1 MNEGVKSSAGTP
13 ERYDTAKA
21 ERIETAVPVRNGTA
35 KAERIETVREIGRG
49 GSSVVYLVKDTQD
62 GRLYA
67 MKLVNEKMMSSEA
80 VMLSEAEI
88 LQKLG
93 TEGSGIPAF
102 YGALPGDGPGSS
114 ASSGDGL
121 DDPDSL
127 DGSDSP
133 ATGFLMEYIEGDSL
147 QKLLDGGRTFT
158 VRETAEAG
166 LSFCAILGKL
176 HGSDP
181 PLIYRDFK
189 PANIL
194 IRRDGSYVLIDYGA
208 CRIFKT
214 EASRDTK
221 MLGTEGYAA
230 PEQYGG
236 WEQSDVR
243 TDIYGI
249 GAVLHHMLT
258 GRHPLETGLGSVAE
272 LMQSPY
278 KPQECGANWMKDNP
292 QEHGLY
298 RQMNNPQEHG
308 LYRQMNDPQAYGLYR
323 EMDKVLRRCCSVSPD
338 MRFSSCSGLEKALRR
353 VLEACKKAEK
363 AAERT
368 REKPDVLREQMW
380 KRFLVLAACAVTFLF
395 GSGMFSVSAAGAGM
409 ARYHMFIREG
419 EAVQETDAKKERYL
433 QAIRLRPS
441 DAEAYIAFLADL
453 ASDGVISQGEREAFE
468 DLLYTDDYLEDMRA
482 SAPGQ
487 YASLE
492 LEIGKL
498 YWGFY
503 DGGTEPAGQAIEN
516 AMSTGVP
523 LGKRKMA
530 QAMHEILAVTPSDY
544 AETSAEKRYSAWHS
558 LQILVREEA
567 EKTGEWNF
575 ALAVSRMALGEIALR
590 ADSYTEDY
598 TEDMGEPEMQ
608 TVGAGGKE
616 MYKANGEENEMAAK
630 VFEEADKLYE
640 PFRDGRLEAPDG
652 LTEAL
657 REAVQTAKQDQ
668 WDRTEY
674 E

>member
-249 GAVLHHMLT
+249 GAVLHHMLS

-419 EAVQETDAKKERYL
+419 EAMQETDAKKERYL

-590 ADSYTEDY
+590 ADSYTED
-598 TEDMGEPEMQ
+598 MGKPEMQ

-616 MYKANGEENEMAAK
+616 MYNANGENEMAAK
-630 VFEEADKLYE
+630 VFEEAEKLYVS
-640 PFRDGRLEAPDG
+640 FRDGRLEAPDG
-652 LTEAL
+652 LAEAL
-657 REAVQTAKQDQ
+657 REAVQTARQDQ
-668 WDRTEY
+668 WNRIGNE
-674 E
+674 

>member
-1 MNEGVKSSAGTP
+1 MNEGVKSSAAVP

-21 ERIETAVPVRNGTA
+21 ERIETAVPARNGTF
-35 KAERIETVREIGRG
+35 KAERFETVREIGRG

-80 VMLSEAEI
+80 DI

-93 TEGSGIPAF
+93 KEGGGIPAY
-102 YGALPGDGPGSS
+102 YGAL
-114 ASSGDGL
+114 SGN
-121 DDPDSL
+121 SL
-127 DGSDSP
+127 DGSASSDGAVGP
-133 ATGFLMEYIEGDSL
+133 ATGFFMEYIEGDSL
-147 QKLLDGGRTFT
+147 QIILDGGRRFS

-194 IRRDGSYVLIDYGA
+194 IRKDGSYVLIDYGA

-272 LMQSPY
+272 MMQSPD
-278 KPQECGANWMKDNP
+278 KPKERGANWMKDNP
-292 QEHGLY
+292 QEYGLC
-298 RQMNNPQEHG
+298 RQMDNPQEH
-308 LYRQMNDPQAYGLYR
+308 GLYR

-338 MRFSSCSGLEKALRR
+338 MRFSSCAGLEKALRR

-363 AAERT
+363 AAERG
-368 REKPDVLREQMW
+368 REKPEAVREKMW
-380 KRFLVLAACAVTFLF
+380 RKFLFLAACAVTFLF

-409 ARYHMFIREG
+409 ARYRMLMREG
-419 EAVQETDAKKERYL
+419 EAAQGMDAQRECYL
-433 QAIRLRPS
+433 QAVRLRPS
-441 DAEAYIAFLADL
+441 DAEAYIAFLKEL
-453 ASDGVISQGEREAFE
+453 ASDGTITQEERDAFE
-468 DLLYTDDYLEDMRA
+468 DLLYTDGYLAEMRE
-482 SAPGQ
+482 SAPAQ

-492 LEIGKL
+492 FEIGKQ

-516 AMSTGVP
+516 AISAGVP
-523 LGKRKMA
+523 PGKRKMA
-530 QAMHEILAVTPSDY
+530 QALHEILTETPSDL
-544 AETSAEKRYSAWHS
+544 AETSTEGRASAWYG
-558 LQILVREEA
+558 LQMLAREEA
-567 EKTGEWNF
+567 ERTGEWNF
-575 ALAVSRMALGEIALR
+575 ALAVSRMALSEIALR
-590 ADSYTEDY
+590 ADLYTED
-598 TEDMGEPEMQ
+598 TVEPEMQ
-608 TVGAGGKE
+608 TVGAGGTE
-616 MYKANGEENEMAAK
+616 MYTASGEENEMEAR
-630 VFEEADKLYE
+630 VFEEAEKLYA
-640 PFRDGRLEAPDG
+640 PFRDGRLEAPEG

-657 REAVQTAKQDQ
+657 REAIRTARQDQ
-668 WDRTEY
+668 WDRTEN
-674 E
+674 ESERIVNE

>member
-1 MNEGVKSSAGTP
+1 MNEDVKSSAAAP
-13 ERYDTAKA
+13 ERRDTAKA
-21 ERIETAVPVRNGTA
+21 ESFEIAAPALQGTV
-35 KAERIETVREIGRG
+35 KAERFETLCEIGRG
-49 GSSVVYLVKDTQD
+49 GSSVVYLVKDTHD
-62 GRLYA
+62 GKLYA
-67 MKLVNEKMMSSEA
+67 MKLLHKDMTALNKDVTGAET
-80 VMLSEAEI
+80 EI
-88 LQKLG
+88 LAKLG
-93 TEGSGIPAF
+93 KEGGGIPAF
-102 YGALPGDGPGSS
+102 YGALSGDGPDGSGSS
-114 ASSGDGL
+114 C
-121 DDPDSL
+121 
-127 DGSDSP
+127 GSDSP
-133 ATGFLMEYIEGDSL
+133 TTGFLMEYIEGDSL
-147 QKLLDGGRTFT
+147 QKLLEGGRTFT

-194 IRRDGSYVLIDYGA
+194 VRKDGSYVLIDYGA
-208 CRIFKT
+208 CRTFKT
-214 EASRDTK
+214 GAVRDTQ

-249 GAVLHHMLT
+249 GVVLHHMLT
-258 GRHPLETGLGSVAE
+258 GRHPLESGLAPVAE
-272 LMQSPY
+272 LMQSPD
-278 KPQECGANWMKDNP
+278 KQQG
-292 QEHGLY
+292 
-298 RQMNNPQEHG
+298 RMNSPLE
-308 LYRQMNDPQAYGLYR
+308 RGLYR

-419 EAVQETDAKKERYL
+419 EAMQETDAKKERYL

-567 EKTGEWNF
+567 ENTGEWNF

-630 VFEEADKLYE
+630 VFEEAEKLYE

-657 REAVQTAKQDQ
+657 REAVLTARQDQ
-668 WDRTEY
+668 WDRTEK

>member
-1 MNEGVKSSAGTP
+1 MNEGVKSSAAVP

-21 ERIETAVPVRNGTA
+21 ERIETAVPARNGTF
-35 KAERIETVREIGRG
+35 KAERFETVREIGRG
-49 GSSVVYLVKDTQD
+49 GSSIVYLVKDTQD
-62 GRLYA
+62 GKLYA
-67 MKLVNEKMMSSEA
+67 MKLVNKKMMS
-80 VMLSEAEI
+80 SEAEI

-93 TEGSGIPAF
+93 KEGSGIPAF
-102 YGALPGDGPGSS
+102 YGKL
-114 ASSGDGL
+114 SGN
-121 DDPDSL
+121 SL
-127 DGSDSP
+127 DGSASSDGAVGP

-272 LMQSPY
+272 LMQSPD
-278 KPQECGANWMKDNP
+278 KPQERGANWMKDNP

-338 MRFSSCSGLEKALRR
+338 MRFSTCAGLEKALRR

-368 REKPDVLREQMW
+368 REKPD
-380 KRFLVLAACAVTFLF
+380 AC
-395 GSGMFSVSAAGAGM
+395 GN
-409 ARYHMFIREG
+409 RC
-419 EAVQETDAKKERYL
+419 
-433 QAIRLRPS
+433 
-441 DAEAYIAFLADL
+441 
-453 ASDGVISQGEREAFE
+453 
-468 DLLYTDDYLEDMRA
+468 
-482 SAPGQ
+482 
-487 YASLE
+487 
-492 LEIGKL
+492 GK
-498 YWGFY
+498 GFW
-503 DGGTEPAGQAIEN
+503 
-516 AMSTGVP
+516 SS
-523 LGKRKMA
+523 R
-530 QAMHEILAVTPSDY
+530 
-544 AETSAEKRYSAWHS
+544 R
-558 LQILVREEA
+558 VR
-567 EKTGEWNF
+567 
-575 ALAVSRMALGEIALR
+575 
-590 ADSYTEDY
+590 
-598 TEDMGEPEMQ
+598 
-608 TVGAGGKE
+608 
-616 MYKANGEENEMAAK
+616 
-630 VFEEADKLYE
+630 
-640 PFRDGRLEAPDG
+640 
-652 LTEAL
+652 
-657 REAVQTAKQDQ
+657 
-668 WDRTEY
+668 
-674 E
+674 

>member
-1 MNEGVKSSAGTP
+1 MKSSAAAP
-13 ERYDTAKA
+13 ERRDTAKA
-21 ERIETAVPVRNGTA
+21 ESFEIAAPALQGTV
-35 KAERIETVREIGRG
+35 KAERFETLCEIGRG
-49 GSSVVYLVKDTQD
+49 GSSVVYLVKDTHD
-62 GRLYA
+62 GKLYA
-67 MKLVNEKMMSSEA
+67 MKLLHKDMTALNKDVTGAET
-80 VMLSEAEI
+80 EI
-88 LQKLG
+88 LAKLG
-93 TEGSGIPAF
+93 KEGGGIPAF
-102 YGALPGDGPGSS
+102 YGALSGDGPDGSGSS
-114 ASSGDGL
+114 C
-121 DDPDSL
+121 
-127 DGSDSP
+127 GSDSP
-133 ATGFLMEYIEGDSL
+133 TTGFLMEYIEGDSL
-147 QKLLDGGRTFT
+147 QKLLEGGRTFT

-166 LSFCAILGKL
+166 LSFCTILGKL

-194 IRRDGSYVLIDYGA
+194 VRKDGSYVLIDYGA
-208 CRIFKT
+208 CRTFKT
-214 EASRDTK
+214 GAVRDTQ

-249 GAVLHHMLT
+249 GVVLHHMLT
-258 GRHPLETGLGSVAE
+258 GRHPLESGLAPVAE
-272 LMQSPY
+272 LMQSPD
-278 KPQECGANWMKDNP
+278 KQQG
-292 QEHGLY
+292 
-298 RQMNNPQEHG
+298 RMNSPLE
-308 LYRQMNDPQAYGLYR
+308 RGLYR

-441 DAEAYIAFLADL
+441 DSEAYIAVLTDL
-453 ASDGVISQGEREAFE
+453 ASDGVIAQEEREAFE
-468 DLLYTDDYLEDMRA
+468 DLLYTDDYLEEMRA
-482 SAPGQ
+482 SAPAQ

-516 AMSTGVP
+516 AISAGIP
-523 LGKRKMA
+523 PGKRKMA
-530 QAMHEILAVTPSDY
+530 QVMHEILTETPPDF
-544 AETSAEKRYSAWHS
+544 AETSAEKRDSAWHN

-567 EKTGEWNF
+567 ERTGEWNF

-590 ADSYTEDY
+590 ADSNTEEY

-616 MYKANGEENEMAAK
+616 MCKANGEENEMAAK
-630 VFEEADKLYE
+630 VFEEAEKLYE

-657 REAVQTAKQDQ
+657 REAVLTARQDQ
-668 WDRTEY
+668 WDRTEK

>member
-1 MNEGVKSSAGTP
+1 MNEGVKSSVGTP
-13 ERYDTAKA
+13 ERYAERYDTAKA
-21 ERIETAVPVRNGTA
+21 ERIETALPARNGTF
-35 KAERIETVREIGRG
+35 KAERFETVREIGRG
-49 GSSVVYLVKDTQD
+49 GSSIVYLVKDTQD

-67 MKLVNEKMMSSEA
+67 MKLVNKKMMSSEEI
-80 VMLSEAEI
+80 MSSEAEI

-102 YGALPGDGPGSS
+102 YGALSVG
-114 ASSGDGL
+114 
-121 DDPDSL
+121 
-127 DGSDSP
+127 P

-166 LSFCAILGKL
+166 LSFCTILEKL
-176 HGSDP
+176 HRLDP

-194 IRRDGSYVLIDYGA
+194 VRKNGSYVLIDYGA
-208 CRIFKT
+208 CRTFK
-214 EASRDTK
+214 AGAARDTQ

-249 GAVLHHMLT
+249 GTVLHHMLT
-258 GRHPLETGLGSVAE
+258 GRHPLETGLAPVAE
-272 LMQSPY
+272 LMQNSDKLQEQINNAQERGPY
-278 KPQECGANWMKDNP
+278 W
-292 QEHGLY
+292 
-298 RQMNNPQEHG
+298 QMNNPQE
-308 LYRQMNDPQAYGLYR
+308 RGLYR

-338 MRFSSCSGLEKALRR
+338 MRFSSCAGLEKALRR
-353 VLEACKKAEK
+353 VLEACKKVEK
-363 AAERT
+363 AAERG
-368 REKPDVLREQMW
+368 REKPEAVREKMW
-380 KRFLVLAACAVTFLF
+380 RKFLFLAACAVTFLF

-558 LQILVREEA
+558 LQILMREEA

-630 VFEEADKLYE
+630 VFEEAEKLYE

>member
-1 MNEGVKSSAGTP
+1 MNEDVKSSAAAP
-13 ERYDTAKA
+13 ERRDTAKA
-21 ERIETAVPVRNGTA
+21 ESFEIAAPALQGTV
-35 KAERIETVREIGRG
+35 KAERFETLCEIGRG
-49 GSSVVYLVKDTQD
+49 GSSVVYLVKDTHD
-62 GRLYA
+62 GKLYA
-67 MKLVNEKMMSSEA
+67 MKLLHKDMTALNKDVTGAET
-80 VMLSEAEI
+80 EI
-88 LQKLG
+88 LAKLG
-93 TEGSGIPAF
+93 KEGGGIPAF
-102 YGALPGDGPGSS
+102 YGALSGDGPDGSGSS
-114 ASSGDGL
+114 C
-121 DDPDSL
+121 
-127 DGSDSP
+127 GSDSP
-133 ATGFLMEYIEGDSL
+133 TTGFLMEYIEGDSL
-147 QKLLDGGRTFT
+147 QKLLEGGRTFT

-194 IRRDGSYVLIDYGA
+194 VRKDGSYVLIDYGA
-208 CRIFKT
+208 CRTFKT
-214 EASRDTK
+214 GAVRDTQ

-249 GAVLHHMLT
+249 GVVLHHMLT
-258 GRHPLETGLGSVAE
+258 GRHPLESGLAPVAE
-272 LMQSPY
+272 LMQSPD
-278 KPQECGANWMKDNP
+278 KQQG
-292 QEHGLY
+292 
-298 RQMNNPQEHG
+298 RMNSPLE
-308 LYRQMNDPQAYGLYR
+308 RGLYR

-338 MRFSSCSGLEKALRR
+338 MRFSTCAGLEKALRR

-368 REKPDVLREQMW
+368 REKPDALREQMW
-380 KRFLVLAACAVTFLF
+380 KRFLALAACAVTFLF

-441 DAEAYIAFLADL
+441 DSEAYIAVLTDL
-453 ASDGVISQGEREAFE
+453 ASDGVIAQEEREAFE
-468 DLLYTDDYLEDMRA
+468 DLLYTDDYLEEMRA
-482 SAPGQ
+482 SAPDQ

-516 AMSTGVP
+516 AISAGIP
-523 LGKRKMA
+523 PGKRRMA
-530 QAMHEILAVTPSDY
+530 QVMHEILTETPPDFS
-544 AETSAEKRYSAWHS
+544 ETSAEKRDSAWHN

-567 EKTGEWNF
+567 ERTGEWNF

-590 ADSYTEDY
+590 ADSNTEEY

-616 MYKANGEENEMAAK
+616 MCKANGEENEMAAK
-630 VFEEADKLYE
+630 VFEEAEKLYE

-657 REAVQTAKQDQ
+657 REAVLTARQDQ
-668 WDRTEY
+668 WDRTEK

>member
-1 MNEGVKSSAGTP
+1 MKSSAGTP

-323 EMDKVLRRCCSVSPD
+323 EMDKVLRRAGC
-338 MRFSSCSGLEKALRR
+338 
-353 VLEACKKAEK
+353 
-363 AAERT
+363 
-368 REKPDVLREQMW
+368 
-380 KRFLVLAACAVTFLF
+380 LA
-395 GSGMFSVSAAGAGM
+395 
-409 ARYHMFIREG
+409 
-419 EAVQETDAKKERYL
+419 
-433 QAIRLRPS
+433 
-441 DAEAYIAFLADL
+441 
-453 ASDGVISQGEREAFE
+453 
-468 DLLYTDDYLEDMRA
+468 
-482 SAPGQ
+482 
-487 YASLE
+487 
-492 LEIGKL
+492 
-498 YWGFY
+498 
-503 DGGTEPAGQAIEN
+503 
-516 AMSTGVP
+516 
-523 LGKRKMA
+523 
-530 QAMHEILAVTPSDY
+530 
-544 AETSAEKRYSAWHS
+544 
-558 LQILVREEA
+558 
-567 EKTGEWNF
+567 
-575 ALAVSRMALGEIALR
+575 
-590 ADSYTEDY
+590 
-598 TEDMGEPEMQ
+598 
-608 TVGAGGKE
+608 
-616 MYKANGEENEMAAK
+616 
-630 VFEEADKLYE
+630 
-640 PFRDGRLEAPDG
+640 
-652 LTEAL
+652 
-657 REAVQTAKQDQ
+657 
-668 WDRTEY
+668 
-674 E
+674 

>member
-1 MNEGVKSSAGTP
+1 MNEGVKSSVGTP

-21 ERIETAVPVRNGTA
+21 ERIETAVPARNGTF
-35 KAERIETVREIGRG
+35 KAEQFETVREIGRG
-49 GSSVVYLVKDTQD
+49 GSSIVYLVKDTQD
-62 GRLYA
+62 GKLYA
-67 MKLVNEKMMSSEA
+67 LKLVNKKMMS
-80 VMLSEAEI
+80 SEAEI
-88 LQKLG
+88 LQKMG
-93 TEGSGIPAF
+93 KEGSGIPAF
-102 YGALPGDGPGSS
+102 YGELSGDGLGNPVSLASSVSS
-114 ASSGDGL
+114 ASS
-121 DDPDSL
+121 
-127 DGSDSP
+127 DGSDDSASSDGSVGP

-194 IRRDGSYVLIDYGA
+194 IRKDGSYVLIDYGA

-272 LMQSPY
+272 MMQSPD
-278 KPQECGANWMKDNP
+278 KPKERGANWMKDNP
-292 QEHGLY
+292 QEH
-298 RQMNNPQEHG
+298 
-308 LYRQMNDPQAYGLYR
+308 GLYR

-338 MRFSSCSGLEKALRR
+338 MRFSSCAGLEKALRR

-363 AAERT
+363 AAERG
-368 REKPDVLREQMW
+368 REKPEAVREKMW
-380 KRFLVLAACAVTFLF
+380 RKFLFLAACAVTFLF

-409 ARYHMFIREG
+409 ARYRMFMREG
-419 EAVQETDAKKERYL
+419 ETAQGMDAQKECYL
-433 QAIRLRPS
+433 QAVRLRPT
-441 DAEAYIAFLADL
+441 DAEAYIAFLTEL
-453 ASDGVISQGEREAFE
+453 ASDGTIAQEERDAFE
-468 DLLYTDDYLEDMRA
+468 DLLYTDGYLAEMRL
-482 SAPGQ
+482 SAPAQ

-492 LEIGKL
+492 LEIGKQ

-516 AMSTGVP
+516 AISAGVP
-523 LGKRKMA
+523 PGKRKMA
-530 QAMHEILAVTPSDY
+530 QALHEILTETPSDL
-544 AETSAEKRYSAWHS
+544 AETSTEGRASAWYG
-558 LQILVREEA
+558 LQMLAREEA
-567 EKTGEWNF
+567 ERTGEWNF
-575 ALAVSRMALGEIALR
+575 ALAVSRMALSEIALR
-590 ADSYTEDY
+590 ADLYTED
-598 TEDMGEPEMQ
+598 TVEPEMQ
-608 TVGAGGKE
+608 TVGAGGTE
-616 MYKANGEENEMAAK
+616 MYTVSGEENEMEAR
-630 VFEEADKLYE
+630 VFEEAEKLYA
-640 PFRDGRLEAPDG
+640 PFRDGRLEAPEG

-657 REAVQTAKQDQ
+657 REAIRTARQDQ
-668 WDRTEY
+668 WDRTEN
-674 E
+674 ESERIVNE

>member
-1 MNEGVKSSAGTP
+1 MNECVKSSAGTS

-80 VMLSEAEI
+80 VMSSEAEI

-93 TEGSGIPAF
+93 MEGSGIPAF
-102 YGALPGDGPGSS
+102 YGTLPGDGPDSS
-114 ASSGDGL
+114 E
-121 DDPDSL
+121 
-127 DGSDSP
+127 SP

-147 QKLLDGGRTFT
+147 QKILDGGRTFT

-166 LSFCAILGKL
+166 LSFCAILQKL
-176 HGSDP
+176 HELDP

-194 IRRDGSYVLIDYGA
+194 VRKNGSYVLIDYGA
-208 CRIFKT
+208 CRTFK
-214 EASRDTK
+214 ADAVRDTK

-258 GRHPLETGLGSVAE
+258 GRHPLETGLGPVAE
-272 LMQSPY
+272 LMQRPDVQ
-278 KPQECGANWMKDNP
+278 KGREADWMKEDPQEN
-292 QEHGLY
+292 GLC
-298 RQMNNPQEHG
+298 RQMNSPLE
-308 LYRQMNDPQAYGLYR
+308 RGLYR
-323 EMDKVLRRCCSVSPD
+323 EMDKVLHRCCSVSPD
-338 MRFSSCSGLEKALRR
+338 MRFSTCAGLEKALRR
-353 VLEACKKAEK
+353 VLAACKKAEK
-363 AAERT
+363 AAERI
-368 REKPDVLREQMW
+368 REKPDALREQMW
-380 KRFLVLAACAVTFLF
+380 KRFLVFAACAVTFLF
-395 GSGMFSVSAAGAGM
+395 GSGMFSVSAAGAVM

-419 EAVQETDAKKERYL
+419 EAMQGEYAKRESYL
-433 QAIRLRPS
+433 QAVRLRPT
-441 DAEAYIAFLADL
+441 DAEAYIAFLRDL
-453 ASDGVISQGEREAFE
+453 ASDGVITQKERDAFE
-468 DLLYTDDYLEDMRA
+468 DLLYTDDYLEEMRA
-482 SAPGQ
+482 GAPSQ
-487 YASLE
+487 YAALE
-492 LEIGKL
+492 LEIGKQ

-516 AMSTGVP
+516 AMATGVP

-530 QAMHEILAVTPSDY
+530 QAMHEILTETPSDY
-544 AETSAEKRYSAWHS
+544 AETSAEKRDSAWHS

-567 EKTGEWNF
+567 ERTGDWNF

-590 ADSYTEDY
+590 ADSYTEEY
-598 TEDMGEPEMQ
+598 TEDMGEPGMQ
-608 TVGAGGKE
+608 TVGAGGTE
-616 MYKANGEENEMAAK
+616 MYTANEEENEMAAE
-630 VFEEADKLYE
+630 VIEEAEKLYE

-657 REAVQTAKQDQ
+657 RKAVQTARQDQ
-668 WDRTEY
+668 WDRTEK

>member
-1 MNEGVKSSAGTP
+1 MKSSAAVP

-21 ERIETAVPVRNGTA
+21 ERIETAVPARNGTF
-35 KAERIETVREIGRG
+35 KAERFETVREIGRG

-80 VMLSEAEI
+80 DI

-93 TEGSGIPAF
+93 KEGGGIPAY
-102 YGALPGDGPGSS
+102 YGAL
-114 ASSGDGL
+114 SGN
-121 DDPDSL
+121 SL
-127 DGSDSP
+127 DGSASSDGAVGP
-133 ATGFLMEYIEGDSL
+133 ATGFFMEYIEGDSL
-147 QKLLDGGRTFT
+147 QKILDGGRRFS

-194 IRRDGSYVLIDYGA
+194 IRKDGSYVLIDYGA

-272 LMQSPY
+272 MMQSPD
-278 KPQECGANWMKDNP
+278 KPKERGANWMKDNP
-292 QEHGLY
+292 QEYGLC
-298 RQMNNPQEHG
+298 RQMDNPQEHG
-308 LYRQMNDPQAYGLYR
+308 LCRQMDNPQEHGLYR

-338 MRFSSCSGLEKALRR
+338 MRFSSCAGLEKALRR

-363 AAERT
+363 AAERG
-368 REKPDVLREQMW
+368 REKPEAVREKMW
-380 KRFLVLAACAVTFLF
+380 RKFLFLAACAVTFLF

-409 ARYHMFIREG
+409 ARYRMFIREG
-419 EAVQETDAKKERYL
+419 ETAQRMDAQRECYL
-433 QAIRLRPS
+433 QAVRLRPT
-441 DAEAYIAFLADL
+441 DAEAYIAFLTEL
-453 ASDGVISQGEREAFE
+453 ASDGVIAQEEREAFE

-523 LGKRKMA
+523 PGKRKMA

-608 TVGAGGKE
+608 TVGASGKE

-630 VFEEADKLYE
+630 VFEEAEKLYE

>member
-1 MNEGVKSSAGTP
+1 MNEGVKSSAAVP

-21 ERIETAVPVRNGTA
+21 ERIETAVPARNGTF
-35 KAERIETVREIGRG
+35 KAERFETVREIGRG

-62 GRLYA
+62 GKLYA
-67 MKLVNEKMMSSEA
+67 MKLVNKKMMS
-80 VMLSEAEI
+80 SEAEI

-93 TEGSGIPAF
+93 KEGSGIPAF
-102 YGALPGDGPGSS
+102 YGEL
-114 ASSGDGL
+114 SGN
-121 DDPDSL
+121 SL
-127 DGSDSP
+127 DGSASSDGAVGP
-133 ATGFLMEYIEGDSL
+133 ATGFFMEYIEGDSL
-147 QKLLDGGRTFT
+147 QKILDGGRRFS

-194 IRRDGSYVLIDYGA
+194 IRKDGSYVLIDYGA

-272 LMQSPY
+272 MMQSPD
-278 KPQECGANWMKDNP
+278 KPKERWANWKKDNP
-292 QEHGLY
+292 QEH
-298 RQMNNPQEHG
+298 
-308 LYRQMNDPQAYGLYR
+308 GLYR

-338 MRFSSCSGLEKALRR
+338 MRFSSCAGLEKALRR
-353 VLEACKKAEK
+353 VLEACKRAEK
-363 AAERT
+363 AAERG
-368 REKPDVLREQMW
+368 REKPEAVREKMW
-380 KRFLVLAACAVTFLF
+380 RKFLFLAACAVTFLF

-409 ARYHMFIREG
+409 ARYRMFIREG
-419 EAVQETDAKKERYL
+419 ETAQGMDTQKECYL
-433 QAIRLRPS
+433 QAVRLRPS
-441 DAEAYIAFLADL
+441 DAEAYIAFLMEL
-453 ASDGVISQGEREAFE
+453 ASDGTITQEERDAFE
-468 DLLYTDDYLEDMRA
+468 DLLYTDGYLAEMRL
-482 SAPGQ
+482 SAPAQ

-492 LEIGKL
+492 LEIGKQ

-516 AMSTGVP
+516 AISAGVP
-523 LGKRKMA
+523 PGKRKMV
-530 QAMHEILAVTPSDY
+530 QAMHEILTETPSDL
-544 AETSAEKRYSAWHS
+544 AETSTEGRASAWYS
-558 LQILVREEA
+558 LQILAREEA
-567 EKTGEWNF
+567 ERTGEWNF
-575 ALAVSRMALGEIALR
+575 ALAVSRMALSEIALR
-590 ADSYTEDY
+590 ADLYTED
-598 TEDMGEPEMQ
+598 TLEPEMQ
-608 TVGAGGKE
+608 TVGAGGTE
-616 MYKANGEENEMAAK
+616 MYTASGEENEMEAR
-630 VFEEADKLYE
+630 VFEEAEKLYA
-640 PFRDGRLEAPDG
+640 PFRDGRLEAPEG

-657 REAVQTAKQDQ
+657 REAIRTARQDQ
-668 WDRTEY
+668 WDRTEN
-674 E
+674 ESERIVIE

>member
-1 MNEGVKSSAGTP
+1 MNEGVKSSVGTP
-13 ERYDTAKA
+13 ERYAERYDTAKA
-21 ERIETAVPVRNGTA
+21 ERIETALPARNGTF
-35 KAERIETVREIGRG
+35 KAERFETVREIGRG
-49 GSSVVYLVKDTQD
+49 GSSIVYLVKDTQD

-67 MKLVNEKMMSSEA
+67 MKLVNKKMMSSEEI
-80 VMLSEAEI
+80 MSSEAEI

-102 YGALPGDGPGSS
+102 YGALSVG
-114 ASSGDGL
+114 
-121 DDPDSL
+121 
-127 DGSDSP
+127 P

-194 IRRDGSYVLIDYGA
+194 IRKDGSYVLIDYGA

-272 LMQSPY
+272 MMQSPD
-278 KPQECGANWMKDNP
+278 KPKERGANWMKDNP
-292 QEHGLY
+292 QEH
-298 RQMNNPQEHG
+298 
-308 LYRQMNDPQAYGLYR
+308 GLYR

-338 MRFSSCSGLEKALRR
+338 MRFSSCAGLEKALRR

-363 AAERT
+363 AAERG
-368 REKPDVLREQMW
+368 REKPEAVREKMW
-380 KRFLVLAACAVTFLF
+380 RKFLFLAACAVTFLF

-409 ARYHMFIREG
+409 ARYRMFIREG
-419 EAVQETDAKKERYL
+419 ETAQGMDAQRECYL
-433 QAIRLRPS
+433 QAVRLRPT
-441 DAEAYIAFLADL
+441 DAEAYIAFLTEL
-453 ASDGVISQGEREAFE
+453 ASDGTIAQEERDAFE
-468 DLLYTDDYLEDMRA
+468 DLLYTDGYLAEMRL
-482 SAPGQ
+482 SAPAQ

-492 LEIGKL
+492 LEIGKQ

-516 AMSTGVP
+516 AISAGVP
-523 LGKRKMA
+523 PGKRKMA
-530 QAMHEILAVTPSDY
+530 QALHEILTETPSDL
-544 AETSAEKRYSAWHS
+544 AETSTEGRASAWYG
-558 LQILVREEA
+558 LQMLAREEA
-567 EKTGEWNF
+567 ERTGEWNF
-575 ALAVSRMALGEIALR
+575 ALAVSRMALSEIALR
-590 ADSYTEDY
+590 ADLYTED
-598 TEDMGEPEMQ
+598 TVEPEMQ
-608 TVGAGGKE
+608 TVGAGGTE
-616 MYKANGEENEMAAK
+616 MYTVSGEENEMEAR
-630 VFEEADKLYE
+630 VFEEAEKLYA
-640 PFRDGRLEAPDG
+640 PFRDGRLEAPEG

-657 REAVQTAKQDQ
+657 LEAIRTARQDQ
-668 WDRTEY
+668 WDRTEN
-674 E
+674 ESERIVNE

>member
-1 MNEGVKSSAGTP
+1 MNEDVKSSAAAP
-13 ERYDTAKA
+13 ERRDTAKA
-21 ERIETAVPVRNGTA
+21 ESFEIAAPALQGTV
-35 KAERIETVREIGRG
+35 KAERFETLCEIGRG
-49 GSSVVYLVKDTQD
+49 GSSVVYLVKDTHD
-62 GRLYA
+62 GKLYA
-67 MKLVNEKMMSSEA
+67 MKLLHKDMTALNKDVTGAET
-80 VMLSEAEI
+80 EI
-88 LQKLG
+88 LAKLG
-93 TEGSGIPAF
+93 KEGGGIPAF
-102 YGALPGDGPGSS
+102 YGALSGDGPDGSGSS
-114 ASSGDGL
+114 C
-121 DDPDSL
+121 
-127 DGSDSP
+127 GSDSP
-133 ATGFLMEYIEGDSL
+133 TTGFLMEYIEGDSL
-147 QKLLDGGRTFT
+147 QKLLEGGRTFT

-194 IRRDGSYVLIDYGA
+194 VRKDGSYVLIDYGA
-208 CRIFKT
+208 CRTFKT
-214 EASRDTK
+214 GAVRDTQ

-249 GAVLHHMLT
+249 GVVLHHMLT
-258 GRHPLETGLGSVAE
+258 GRHPLESGLAPVAE
-272 LMQSPY
+272 LMQSPD
-278 KPQECGANWMKDNP
+278 KQQG
-292 QEHGLY
+292 
-298 RQMNNPQEHG
+298 RMNSPLE
-308 LYRQMNDPQAYGLYR
+308 RGLYR

-338 MRFSSCSGLEKALRR
+338 MRFSTCAGLEKALRR

-368 REKPDVLREQMW
+368 REKPDALREQMW
-380 KRFLVLAACAVTFLF
+380 KRFLALAACAVTFLF

-468 DLLYTDDYLEDMRA
+468 DLLYTNDYLEDMRA

-630 VFEEADKLYE
+630 VFEEAEKLYE

>member
-1 MNEGVKSSAGTP
+1 MGTP
-13 ERYDTAKA
+13 ERYAERYDTAKA
-21 ERIETAVPVRNGTA
+21 ERIETALPARNGTF
-35 KAERIETVREIGRG
+35 KAERFETVREIGRG
-49 GSSVVYLVKDTQD
+49 GSSIVYLVKDTQD

-67 MKLVNEKMMSSEA
+67 MKLVNKKMMS
-80 VMLSEAEI
+80 SEAEI

-93 TEGSGIPAF
+93 KEGSGIPAF
-102 YGALPGDGPGSS
+102 YGEL
-114 ASSGDGL
+114 SGN
-121 DDPDSL
+121 SL
-127 DGSDSP
+127 DGSASSDGAVGP
-133 ATGFLMEYIEGDSL
+133 ATGFFMEYIEGDSL
-147 QKLLDGGRTFT
+147 QKILDGGRRFS

-194 IRRDGSYVLIDYGA
+194 IRKDGSYVLIDYGA

-272 LMQSPY
+272 MMQSPD
-278 KPQECGANWMKDNP
+278 KPKERGANWMKDNP
-292 QEHGLY
+292 QEH
-298 RQMNNPQEHG
+298 
-308 LYRQMNDPQAYGLYR
+308 GLYR

-338 MRFSSCSGLEKALRR
+338 MRFSSCAGLEKALRR
-353 VLEACKKAEK
+353 VLEACKKVEK
-363 AAERT
+363 AAERG
-368 REKPDVLREQMW
+368 REKPEAVREKMW
-380 KRFLVLAACAVTFLF
+380 RKFLFLAACAVTFLF

-409 ARYHMFIREG
+409 ARYRMFIREG
-419 EAVQETDAKKERYL
+419 ETAQRMDAQRECYL
-433 QAIRLRPS
+433 QAVRLRPT
-441 DAEAYIAFLADL
+441 DAEAYIAFLTEL
-453 ASDGVISQGEREAFE
+453 ASDGTIAQEERDAFE
-468 DLLYTDDYLEDMRA
+468 DLLYTDGYLAEMRL
-482 SAPGQ
+482 SAPAQ

-492 LEIGKL
+492 LEIGKQ

-516 AMSTGVP
+516 AISAGVP
-523 LGKRKMA
+523 PGKRKMA
-530 QAMHEILAVTPSDY
+530 QALHEILTETPSDL
-544 AETSAEKRYSAWHS
+544 AETSTEGRASAWYG
-558 LQILVREEA
+558 LQMLAREEA
-567 EKTGEWNF
+567 ERTGEWNF
-575 ALAVSRMALGEIALR
+575 ALAVSRMALSEIALR
-590 ADSYTEDY
+590 ADLYTED
-598 TEDMGEPEMQ
+598 TVEPEMQ
-608 TVGAGGKE
+608 TVGAGGTE
-616 MYKANGEENEMAAK
+616 MYTVSGEENEMEAR
-630 VFEEADKLYE
+630 VFEEAEKLYA
-640 PFRDGRLEAPDG
+640 PFRDGRLEAPEG

-657 REAVQTAKQDQ
+657 REAIRTARQDQ
-668 WDRTEY
+668 WDRTEN
-674 E
+674 ESERIVNE

>member
-1 MNEGVKSSAGTP
+1 MNEDVKSSAAAP
-13 ERYDTAKA
+13 ERRDTAKA
-21 ERIETAVPVRNGTA
+21 ESFEIAAPALQGTV
-35 KAERIETVREIGRG
+35 KAERFETLCEIGRG
-49 GSSVVYLVKDTQD
+49 GSSVVYLVKDTHD
-62 GRLYA
+62 GKLYA
-67 MKLVNEKMMSSEA
+67 MKLLHKDMTALNKDVTGAET
-80 VMLSEAEI
+80 EI
-88 LQKLG
+88 LAKLG
-93 TEGSGIPAF
+93 KEGGGIPAF
-102 YGALPGDGPGSS
+102 YGALSGDGPDGSGSS
-114 ASSGDGL
+114 C
-121 DDPDSL
+121 
-127 DGSDSP
+127 GSDSP
-133 ATGFLMEYIEGDSL
+133 TTGFLMEYIEGDSL
-147 QKLLDGGRTFT
+147 QKLLEGGRTFT

-194 IRRDGSYVLIDYGA
+194 VRKDGSYVLIDYGA
-208 CRIFKT
+208 CRTFKT
-214 EASRDTK
+214 GAVRDTQ

-249 GAVLHHMLT
+249 GVVLHHMLT
-258 GRHPLETGLGSVAE
+258 GRHPLESGLAPVAE
-272 LMQSPY
+272 LMQSPD
-278 KPQECGANWMKDNP
+278 KQQG
-292 QEHGLY
+292 
-298 RQMNNPQEHG
+298 RMNSPLE
-308 LYRQMNDPQAYGLYR
+308 RGLYR

-338 MRFSSCSGLEKALRR
+338 MRFSTCAGLEKALRR

-363 AAERT
+363 ATERT
-368 REKPDVLREQMW
+368 REKPDALREQMW
-380 KRFLVLAACAVTFLF
+380 KRFLALAACAVTFLF

-441 DAEAYIAFLADL
+441 DSEAYIAVLTDL
-453 ASDGVISQGEREAFE
+453 ASDGVIAQEEREAFE
-468 DLLYTDDYLEDMRA
+468 DLLYTDDYLEEMRA
-482 SAPGQ
+482 SAPDQ

-516 AMSTGVP
+516 AISAGIP
-523 LGKRKMA
+523 PGKRRMA
-530 QAMHEILAVTPSDY
+530 QVMHEILTETPPDFS
-544 AETSAEKRYSAWHS
+544 ETSAEKRDSAWHN

-567 EKTGEWNF
+567 ERTGEWNF

-590 ADSYTEDY
+590 ADSNTEEY

-616 MYKANGEENEMAAK
+616 MCKANGEENEMAAK
-630 VFEEADKLYE
+630 VFEEAEKLYE

-657 REAVQTAKQDQ
+657 REAVLTARQDQ
-668 WDRTEY
+668 WDRTEK

>member
-1 MNEGVKSSAGTP
+1 MKSSVGTP
-13 ERYDTAKA
+13 ERRDTVKAESFEIAAPALQGTVKA
-21 ERIETAVPVRNGTA
+21 ERFETLC
-35 KAERIETVREIGRG
+35 EIGRG
-49 GSSVVYLVKDTQD
+49 GSSVVYLVKDTHD
-62 GRLYA
+62 GKLYA
-67 MKLVNEKMMSSEA
+67 MKLLHKDMTALNKDVTGAET
-80 VMLSEAEI
+80 EI
-88 LQKLG
+88 LAKLG
-93 TEGSGIPAF
+93 KEGGGIPAF
-102 YGALPGDGPGSS
+102 YGALSGDGPDGSGSS
-114 ASSGDGL
+114 C
-121 DDPDSL
+121 
-127 DGSDSP
+127 GSDSP
-133 ATGFLMEYIEGDSL
+133 TTGFLMEYIEGDSL
-147 QKLLDGGRTFT
+147 QKLLEGGRTFT

-194 IRRDGSYVLIDYGA
+194 VRKDGSYVLIDYGA
-208 CRIFKT
+208 CRTFKT
-214 EASRDTK
+214 GAVRDTQ

-249 GAVLHHMLT
+249 GVVLHHMLT
-258 GRHPLETGLGSVAE
+258 GRHPLESGLAPVAE
-272 LMQSPY
+272 LMQSPD
-278 KPQECGANWMKDNP
+278 KQQG
-292 QEHGLY
+292 
-298 RQMNNPQEHG
+298 RMNSPLE
-308 LYRQMNDPQAYGLYR
+308 RGLYR

-338 MRFSSCSGLEKALRR
+338 MRFSTCAGLEKALRR

-368 REKPDVLREQMW
+368 REKPDALREQMW
-380 KRFLVLAACAVTFLF
+380 KRFLALAACAVTFLF

-441 DAEAYIAFLADL
+441 DSEAYIAVLTDL
-453 ASDGVISQGEREAFE
+453 ASDGVIAQEEREAFE
-468 DLLYTDDYLEDMRA
+468 DLLYTDDYLEEMRA
-482 SAPGQ
+482 SAPDQ

-516 AMSTGVP
+516 AISAGIP
-523 LGKRKMA
+523 PGKRRMA
-530 QAMHEILAVTPSDY
+530 QVMHEILTETPPDFS
-544 AETSAEKRYSAWHS
+544 ETSAEKRDSAWHN

-567 EKTGEWNF
+567 ERTGEWNF

-590 ADSYTEDY
+590 ADSNTEEY

-616 MYKANGEENEMAAK
+616 MCKANGEENEMAAK
-630 VFEEADKLYE
+630 VFEEAEKLYE

-657 REAVQTAKQDQ
+657 REAVLTARQDQ
-668 WDRTEY
+668 WDRTEK

>member
-1 MNEGVKSSAGTP
+1 MNEGVKSSVGTP
-13 ERYDTAKA
+13 ERYAERYDTAKA
-21 ERIETAVPVRNGTA
+21 ERIETAVPARNGTF
-35 KAERIETVREIGRG
+35 KAERFETVREIGRG
-49 GSSVVYLVKDTQD
+49 GSSIVYLVKDTQD

-67 MKLVNEKMMSSEA
+67 MKLVNKKMMSSEEI
-80 VMLSEAEI
+80 MSSEAEI

-102 YGALPGDGPGSS
+102 YGALSVG
-114 ASSGDGL
+114 
-121 DDPDSL
+121 
-127 DGSDSP
+127 P

-166 LSFCAILGKL
+166 LSFCTILEKL
-176 HGSDP
+176 HRLDP

-194 IRRDGSYVLIDYGA
+194 VRKNGSYVLIDYGA
-208 CRIFKT
+208 CRTFK
-214 EASRDTK
+214 AGAARDTQ

-249 GAVLHHMLT
+249 GTVLHHMLT
-258 GRHPLETGLGSVAE
+258 GRHPLETGLAPVAE
-272 LMQSPY
+272 LMQNSDKLQEQINNAQERGPY
-278 KPQECGANWMKDNP
+278 W
-292 QEHGLY
+292 
-298 RQMNNPQEHG
+298 QMNNPQE
-308 LYRQMNDPQAYGLYR
+308 RGLYR

-338 MRFSSCSGLEKALRR
+338 MRFSSCAGLEKALRR
-353 VLEACKKAEK
+353 VLEACKKVEK
-363 AAERT
+363 AAERG
-368 REKPDVLREQMW
+368 REKPEAVREKMW
-380 KRFLVLAACAVTFLF
+380 RKFLFLAACAVTFLF

-419 EAVQETDAKKERYL
+419 EAMQETDAKKERYL

-558 LQILVREEA
+558 LQILMREEA

-630 VFEEADKLYE
+630 VFEEAEKLYE

>member
-1 MNEGVKSSAGTP
+1 MNEDVKSSAAAP
-13 ERYDTAKA
+13 ERRDTAKA
-21 ERIETAVPVRNGTA
+21 ESFEIAAPALQGTV
-35 KAERIETVREIGRG
+35 KAERFETLCEIGRG
-49 GSSVVYLVKDTQD
+49 GSSVVYLVKDTHD
-62 GRLYA
+62 GKLYA
-67 MKLVNEKMMSSEA
+67 MKLLHKDMTALNKDVTGAET
-80 VMLSEAEI
+80 EI
-88 LQKLG
+88 LAKLG
-93 TEGSGIPAF
+93 KEGGGIPAF
-102 YGALPGDGPGSS
+102 YGALSGDGPDGSGSS
-114 ASSGDGL
+114 C
-121 DDPDSL
+121 
-127 DGSDSP
+127 GSDSP
-133 ATGFLMEYIEGDSL
+133 TTGFLMEYIEGDSL
-147 QKLLDGGRTFT
+147 QKLLEGGRTFT

-166 LSFCAILGKL
+166 LSFCTILGKL

-194 IRRDGSYVLIDYGA
+194 VRKDGSYVLIDYGA
-208 CRIFKT
+208 CRTFKT
-214 EASRDTK
+214 GAVRDTQ

-249 GAVLHHMLT
+249 GVVLHHMLT
-258 GRHPLETGLGSVAE
+258 GRHPLESGLAPVAE
-272 LMQSPY
+272 LMQSPD
-278 KPQECGANWMKDNP
+278 KQQG
-292 QEHGLY
+292 
-298 RQMNNPQEHG
+298 RMNSPLE
-308 LYRQMNDPQAYGLYR
+308 RGLYR

-338 MRFSSCSGLEKALRR
+338 MRFSTCAGLEKALRR

-368 REKPDVLREQMW
+368 REKPDALREQMW
-380 KRFLVLAACAVTFLF
+380 KRFLALAACAVTFLF

-441 DAEAYIAFLADL
+441 DSEAYIAVLTDL
-453 ASDGVISQGEREAFE
+453 ASDGVIAQEEREAFE
-468 DLLYTDDYLEDMRA
+468 DLLYTDDYLEEMRA
-482 SAPGQ
+482 SAPAQ

-516 AMSTGVP
+516 AISAGIP
-523 LGKRKMA
+523 PGKRRMA
-530 QAMHEILAVTPSDY
+530 QVMHEILTETPPDFS
-544 AETSAEKRYSAWHS
+544 ETSAEKRDSAWHN

-567 EKTGEWNF
+567 ERTGEWNF

-590 ADSYTEDY
+590 ADSNTEEY

-616 MYKANGEENEMAAK
+616 MCKANGEENEMAAK
-630 VFEEADKLYE
+630 VFEEAEKLYE

-657 REAVQTAKQDQ
+657 REAVLTARQDQ
-668 WDRTEY
+668 WDRTEK

>member
-1 MNEGVKSSAGTP
+1 MNEGVKSSAAVP

-21 ERIETAVPVRNGTA
+21 ERIETAVPARNGTF
-35 KAERIETVREIGRG
+35 KAERFETVREIGRG
-49 GSSVVYLVKDTQD
+49 GSSIVYLVKDTQD
-62 GRLYA
+62 GKLYA
-67 MKLVNEKMMSSEA
+67 MKLVNEKMMSSEEI
-80 VMLSEAEI
+80 MSSEAEI

-93 TEGSGIPAF
+93 KEGSGIPAF
-102 YGALPGDGPGSS
+102 YGALSVG
-114 ASSGDGL
+114 
-121 DDPDSL
+121 
-127 DGSDSP
+127 P

-147 QKLLDGGRTFT
+147 QKILDGGRRFS

-194 IRRDGSYVLIDYGA
+194 IRKDGSYVLIDYGA

-272 LMQSPY
+272 MMQSPD
-278 KPQECGANWMKDNP
+278 KPKERGANWMKDNP
-292 QEHGLY
+292 QEH
-298 RQMNNPQEHG
+298 
-308 LYRQMNDPQAYGLYR
+308 GLYR

-338 MRFSSCSGLEKALRR
+338 MRFSSCAGLEKALRR

-363 AAERT
+363 AAERG
-368 REKPDVLREQMW
+368 REKPEAVREKMW
-380 KRFLVLAACAVTFLF
+380 RKFLFLAACAVTFLF

-409 ARYHMFIREG
+409 ARYRMFIREG
-419 EAVQETDAKKERYL
+419 ETAQGMDAQRECYL
-433 QAIRLRPS
+433 QAVRLRPT
-441 DAEAYIAFLADL
+441 DAEAYIAFLTEL
-453 ASDGVISQGEREAFE
+453 ASDGTIAQEERDAFE
-468 DLLYTDDYLEDMRA
+468 DLLYTDGYLAEMRE
-482 SAPGQ
+482 SAPAQ

-492 LEIGKL
+492 FEIGKQ

-516 AMSTGVP
+516 AISAGVP
-523 LGKRKMA
+523 PGKRKMA
-530 QAMHEILAVTPSDY
+530 QAMHKILTETPSDL
-544 AETSAEKRYSAWHS
+544 AETSTEGRASAWYG
-558 LQILVREEA
+558 LQMLAREEA
-567 EKTGEWNF
+567 ERTGEWNF
-575 ALAVSRMALGEIALR
+575 AMAVSRMALSEIALR
-590 ADSYTEDY
+590 EDSYTEDLV
-598 TEDMGEPEMQ
+598 DLKMQ
-608 TVGAGGKE
+608 TMGAGGTETKTV
-616 MYKANGEENEMAAK
+616 NGEENEMEAK
-630 VFEEADKLYE
+630 VFEEAEKLYA
-640 PFRDGRLEAPDG
+640 PFRDGRLEAPEG

-657 REAVQTAKQDQ
+657 REAIRTARQDQ
-668 WDRTEY
+668 WDRTEN
-674 E
+674 ESERIVNE

>member
-1 MNEGVKSSAGTP
+1 MNEDVKSSAAAP
-13 ERYDTAKA
+13 ERRDTAKA
-21 ERIETAVPVRNGTA
+21 ESFEIAAPALQGTV
-35 KAERIETVREIGRG
+35 KAERFETLCEIGRG
-49 GSSVVYLVKDTQD
+49 GSSVVYLVKDTHD
-62 GRLYA
+62 GKLYA
-67 MKLVNEKMMSSEA
+67 MKLLHKDMTALNKDVTGVET
-80 VMLSEAEI
+80 EI
-88 LQKLG
+88 LAKLG
-93 TEGSGIPAF
+93 KEGGGIPAF
-102 YGALPGDGPGSS
+102 YGALSGDGPDGSGSS
-114 ASSGDGL
+114 G
-121 DDPDSL
+121 
-127 DGSDSP
+127 GSDSP
-133 ATGFLMEYIEGDSL
+133 TTGFLMEYIEGDSL
-147 QKLLDGGRTFT
+147 QKLLEGGRTFT

-194 IRRDGSYVLIDYGA
+194 VRKDGSYVLIDYGA
-208 CRIFKT
+208 CRTFKT
-214 EASRDTK
+214 GAVRDTQ

-249 GAVLHHMLT
+249 GVVLHHMLT
-258 GRHPLETGLGSVAE
+258 GRHPLESGLAPVAE
-272 LMQSPY
+272 LMQSPD
-278 KPQECGANWMKDNP
+278 KQQG
-292 QEHGLY
+292 
-298 RQMNNPQEHG
+298 RMNSPLE
-308 LYRQMNDPQAYGLYR
+308 RGLYR

-338 MRFSSCSGLEKALRR
+338 MRFSSCAGLEKALRR

-368 REKPDVLREQMW
+368 REKPDALREQMW
-380 KRFLVLAACAVTFLF
+380 KRFLALAACAVTFLF

-516 AMSTGVP
+516 AISAGIP
-523 LGKRKMA
+523 PGKRRMA
-530 QAMHEILAVTPSDY
+530 QVMHEILTETPPDFS
-544 AETSAEKRYSAWHS
+544 ETSAEKRDSAWHN

-567 EKTGEWNF
+567 ERTGEWNF

-590 ADSYTEDY
+590 ADSNTEEY

-616 MYKANGEENEMAAK
+616 MCKANGEENEMAAK
-630 VFEEADKLYE
+630 VFEEAEKLYE

-657 REAVQTAKQDQ
+657 REAVLTARQDQ
-668 WDRTEY
+668 WDRTEK

>member
-1 MNEGVKSSAGTP
+1 MNEDVKSSAAAP
-13 ERYDTAKA
+13 ERRDTAKA
-21 ERIETAVPVRNGTA
+21 ESFEIAAPALQGTV
-35 KAERIETVREIGRG
+35 KAERFETLCEIGRG
-49 GSSVVYLVKDTQD
+49 GSSVVYLVKDTHD
-62 GRLYA
+62 GKLYA
-67 MKLVNEKMMSSEA
+67 MKLLHKDMTALNKDVTGVET
-80 VMLSEAEI
+80 EI
-88 LQKLG
+88 LAKLG
-93 TEGSGIPAF
+93 KEGGGIPAF
-102 YGALPGDGPGSS
+102 YGALSGDGPDGSGSS
-114 ASSGDGL
+114 G
-121 DDPDSL
+121 
-127 DGSDSP
+127 GSDSP
-133 ATGFLMEYIEGDSL
+133 TTGFLMEYIEGDSL
-147 QKLLDGGRTFT
+147 QKLLEGGRTFT

-194 IRRDGSYVLIDYGA
+194 VRKDGSYVLIDYGA
-208 CRIFKT
+208 CRTFKT
-214 EASRDTK
+214 GAVRDTQ

-249 GAVLHHMLT
+249 GVVLHHMLT
-258 GRHPLETGLGSVAE
+258 GRHPLESGLAPVAE
-272 LMQSPY
+272 LMQSPD
-278 KPQECGANWMKDNP
+278 KQQG
-292 QEHGLY
+292 
-298 RQMNNPQEHG
+298 RMNSPLE
-308 LYRQMNDPQAYGLYR
+308 RGLYR

-338 MRFSSCSGLEKALRR
+338 MRFSTCAGLEKALRR

-368 REKPDVLREQMW
+368 REKPDALREQMW
-380 KRFLVLAACAVTFLF
+380 KRFLALAACAVTFLF

-441 DAEAYIAFLADL
+441 DSEAYIAVLTDL
-453 ASDGVISQGEREAFE
+453 ASDGVIAQEEREAFE
-468 DLLYTDDYLEDMRA
+468 DLLYTDDYLEEMRA
-482 SAPGQ
+482 SAPDQ

-516 AMSTGVP
+516 AISAGIP
-523 LGKRKMA
+523 PGKRRMA
-530 QAMHEILAVTPSDY
+530 QVMHEILTETPPDFS
-544 AETSAEKRYSAWHS
+544 ETSAEKRDSAWHN

-567 EKTGEWNF
+567 ERTGEWNF

-590 ADSYTEDY
+590 ADSNTEEY

-608 TVGAGGKE
+608 TVGTGGKE
-616 MYKANGEENEMAAK
+616 MCKANGEENEMAAK
-630 VFEEADKLYE
+630 VFEEAEKLYE

-657 REAVQTAKQDQ
+657 REAVLTARQDQ
-668 WDRTEY
+668 WDRTEK

>member
-1 MNEGVKSSAGTP
+1 MNEGVKSSAAVP

-21 ERIETAVPVRNGTA
+21 ERIETAVPARNGTF
-35 KAERIETVREIGRG
+35 KAERFETVREIGRG
-49 GSSVVYLVKDTQD
+49 GSSIVYLVKDTQD
-62 GRLYA
+62 GKLYA

-80 VMLSEAEI
+80 DI

-93 TEGSGIPAF
+93 KEGGGIPAY
-102 YGALPGDGPGSS
+102 YGAL
-114 ASSGDGL
+114 SGN
-121 DDPDSL
+121 SL
-127 DGSDSP
+127 DGSASSDGAVGP
-133 ATGFLMEYIEGDSL
+133 ATGFFMEYIEGDSL
-147 QKLLDGGRTFT
+147 QKILDGGRRFS

-194 IRRDGSYVLIDYGA
+194 IRKDGSYVLIDYGA

-243 TDIYGI
+243 TDVYGI

-272 LMQSPY
+272 MMQSPD
-278 KPQECGANWMKDNP
+278 KPKERGANWMKDNP
-292 QEHGLY
+292 QEYGLC
-298 RQMNNPQEHG
+298 RQMDNPQEH
-308 LYRQMNDPQAYGLYR
+308 GLYR

-338 MRFSSCSGLEKALRR
+338 MRFSSCAGLEKALRR

-363 AAERT
+363 AAERG
-368 REKPDVLREQMW
+368 REKPEAVREKMW
-380 KRFLVLAACAVTFLF
+380 RKFLFLAACAVTFLF

-409 ARYHMFIREG
+409 ARYRMFIREG
-419 EAVQETDAKKERYL
+419 ETAQGMDAQKECYLHAV
-433 QAIRLRPS
+433 RLRPS
-441 DAEAYIAFLADL
+441 DAEAYIAFLTELD
-453 ASDGVISQGEREAFE
+453 SDGTIAQEERDAFE
-468 DLLYTDDYLEDMRA
+468 DLLYTDSYLAEMRA
-482 SAPGQ
+482 SAPAQ

-492 LEIGKL
+492 LEIGKQ

-503 DGGTEPAGQAIEN
+503 EGGTEPAGQAIEN
-516 AMSTGVP
+516 AILAGVP

-530 QAMHEILAVTPSDY
+530 QALHEILTETPSDL
-544 AETSAEKRYSAWHS
+544 AETSTEGRASAWYG
-558 LQILVREEA
+558 LQMLAREEA
-567 EKTGEWNF
+567 ERTGEWNF
-575 ALAVSRMALGEIALR
+575 ALAVSRMALSEIALR
-590 ADSYTEDY
+590 ADLYTED
-598 TEDMGEPEMQ
+598 TVEPEMQ
-608 TVGAGGKE
+608 TVGAGGTE
-616 MYKANGEENEMAAK
+616 MYTVSGEENEVEAR
-630 VFEEADKLYE
+630 VFEEAEKLYVS
-640 PFRDGRLEAPDG
+640 FRDGRLEAPDG
-652 LTEAL
+652 LAEAL
-657 REAVQTAKQDQ
+657 REAVQTARQDQ
-668 WDRTEY
+668 WNRIGNE
-674 E
+674 

>member
-1 MNEGVKSSAGTP
+1 MKSSAAAP
-13 ERYDTAKA
+13 ERRDTAKA
-21 ERIETAVPVRNGTA
+21 ESFEIAAPALQGTV
-35 KAERIETVREIGRG
+35 KAERFETLCEIGRG
-49 GSSVVYLVKDTQD
+49 GSSVVYLVKDTHD
-62 GRLYA
+62 GKLYA
-67 MKLVNEKMMSSEA
+67 MKLLHKDMTALNKDVTGAET
-80 VMLSEAEI
+80 EI
-88 LQKLG
+88 LAKLG
-93 TEGSGIPAF
+93 KEGGGIPAF
-102 YGALPGDGPGSS
+102 YGALSGDGPDGSGSS
-114 ASSGDGL
+114 C
-121 DDPDSL
+121 
-127 DGSDSP
+127 GSDSP
-133 ATGFLMEYIEGDSL
+133 TTGFLMEYIEGDSL
-147 QKLLDGGRTFT
+147 QKLLEGGRTFT

-194 IRRDGSYVLIDYGA
+194 VRKDGSYVLIDYGA
-208 CRIFKT
+208 CRTFKT
-214 EASRDTK
+214 GAVRDTQ

-249 GAVLHHMLT
+249 GVVLHHMLT
-258 GRHPLETGLGSVAE
+258 GRHPLESGLAPVAE
-272 LMQSPY
+272 LMQSPD
-278 KPQECGANWMKDNP
+278 KQQG
-292 QEHGLY
+292 
-298 RQMNNPQEHG
+298 RMNSPLE
-308 LYRQMNDPQAYGLYR
+308 RGLYR

-338 MRFSSCSGLEKALRR
+338 MRFSTCAGLEKALRR

-368 REKPDVLREQMW
+368 REKPDALREQMW
-380 KRFLVLAACAVTFLF
+380 KRFLALAACAVTFLF

-441 DAEAYIAFLADL
+441 DSEAYIAVLTDL
-453 ASDGVISQGEREAFE
+453 ASDGVIAQEEREAFE
-468 DLLYTDDYLEDMRA
+468 DLLYTDDYLEEMRA
-482 SAPGQ
+482 SAPDQ

-516 AMSTGVP
+516 AISAGIP
-523 LGKRKMA
+523 PGKRRMA
-530 QAMHEILAVTPSDY
+530 QVMHEILTETPPDFS
-544 AETSAEKRYSAWHS
+544 ETSAEKRDSAWHN

-567 EKTGEWNF
+567 ERTGEWNF

-590 ADSYTEDY
+590 ADSNTEEY

-608 TVGAGGKE
+608 TVGASGKE
-616 MYKANGEENEMAAK
+616 MCKANGEENEMAAK
-630 VFEEADKLYE
+630 VFEEAEKLYE

-657 REAVQTAKQDQ
+657 REAVLTARQDQ
-668 WDRTEY
+668 WDRTEK

>member
-1 MNEGVKSSAGTP
+1 MNEDVKSSAAAP
-13 ERYDTAKA
+13 ERRDTAKA
-21 ERIETAVPVRNGTA
+21 ESFEIAAPALQGTV
-35 KAERIETVREIGRG
+35 KAERFETLCEIGCG
-49 GSSVVYLVKDTQD
+49 GSSVVYLVKDTHD
-62 GRLYA
+62 GKLYA
-67 MKLVNEKMMSSEA
+67 MKLLHKDMTALNKDVTGAET
-80 VMLSEAEI
+80 EI
-88 LQKLG
+88 LAKLG
-93 TEGSGIPAF
+93 KEGGGIPAF
-102 YGALPGDGPGSS
+102 YGALSGDGPDGSGSS
-114 ASSGDGL
+114 C
-121 DDPDSL
+121 
-127 DGSDSP
+127 GSDSP
-133 ATGFLMEYIEGDSL
+133 TTGFLMEYIEGDSL
-147 QKLLDGGRTFT
+147 QKLLEGGRTFT

-194 IRRDGSYVLIDYGA
+194 VRKDGSYVLIDYGA
-208 CRIFKT
+208 CRTFKT
-214 EASRDTK
+214 GAVRDTQ

-249 GAVLHHMLT
+249 GVVLHHMLT
-258 GRHPLETGLGSVAE
+258 GRHPLESGLAPVAE
-272 LMQSPY
+272 LMQSPD
-278 KPQECGANWMKDNP
+278 KQQG
-292 QEHGLY
+292 
-298 RQMNNPQEHG
+298 RMNSPLE
-308 LYRQMNDPQAYGLYR
+308 RGLYR

-338 MRFSSCSGLEKALRR
+338 MRFSTCAGLEKALRR

-441 DAEAYIAFLADL
+441 DSEAYIAVLTDL
-453 ASDGVISQGEREAFE
+453 ASDGVIAQEEREAFE
-468 DLLYTDDYLEDMRA
+468 DLLYTDDYLEEMRA
-482 SAPGQ
+482 SAPDQ

-503 DGGTEPAGQAIEN
+503 DGGTEPAGHAIEN
-516 AMSTGVP
+516 AISAGIP
-523 LGKRKMA
+523 PGKRRMA
-530 QAMHEILAVTPSDY
+530 QVMHEILTETPPDFS
-544 AETSAEKRYSAWHS
+544 ETSAEKRDSAWHN

-567 EKTGEWNF
+567 ERTGEWNF

-590 ADSYTEDY
+590 ADSNTEEY

-616 MYKANGEENEMAAK
+616 MCKANGEENEMAAK
-630 VFEEADKLYE
+630 VFEEAEKLYE

-657 REAVQTAKQDQ
+657 REAVLTARQDQ
-668 WDRTEY
+668 WDRTEK

>member
-1 MNEGVKSSAGTP
+1 MNEGVKSSAAVP

-21 ERIETAVPVRNGTA
+21 ERIETAVPARNGTF
-35 KAERIETVREIGRG
+35 KAERFETVREIGRG

-80 VMLSEAEI
+80 DI

-93 TEGSGIPAF
+93 KEGGGIPAY
-102 YGALPGDGPGSS
+102 YGAL
-114 ASSGDGL
+114 SGN
-121 DDPDSL
+121 SL
-127 DGSDSP
+127 DGSASSDGAVGP
-133 ATGFLMEYIEGDSL
+133 ATGFFMEYIEGDSL
-147 QKLLDGGRTFT
+147 QIILDGGRRFS

-194 IRRDGSYVLIDYGA
+194 IRKDGSYVLIDYGA

-272 LMQSPY
+272 MMQSPD
-278 KPQECGANWMKDNP
+278 KPKERGANWMKDNP
-292 QEHGLY
+292 QEYGLC
-298 RQMNNPQEHG
+298 RQMDNPQEH
-308 LYRQMNDPQAYGLYR
+308 GLYR

-338 MRFSSCSGLEKALRR
+338 MRFSSCAGLEKALRR

-363 AAERT
+363 AAERG
-368 REKPDVLREQMW
+368 REKPEAVREKMW
-380 KRFLVLAACAVTFLF
+380 RKFLFLAACAVTFLF

-409 ARYHMFIREG
+409 ARYRMLMREG
-419 EAVQETDAKKERYL
+419 EAAQGMDAQRECYL
-433 QAIRLRPS
+433 QAVRLRPS
-441 DAEAYIAFLADL
+441 DAEAYIAFLKEL
-453 ASDGVISQGEREAFE
+453 ASDGTITQEERDAFE
-468 DLLYTDDYLEDMRA
+468 DLLYTDGYLAEMRE
-482 SAPGQ
+482 SAPAQ

-492 LEIGKL
+492 FEIGKQ

-516 AMSTGVP
+516 AISAGVP
-523 LGKRKMA
+523 PGKRKMV
-530 QAMHEILAVTPSDY
+530 QAMHEILTETPSDL
-544 AETSAEKRYSAWHS
+544 AETSTEGRASAWYG
-558 LQILVREEA
+558 LQMLAREEA
-567 EKTGEWNF
+567 ERTGEWNF
-575 ALAVSRMALGEIALR
+575 AMAVSRMALSEIALR
-590 ADSYTEDY
+590 ADLYTED
-598 TEDMGEPEMQ
+598 TLEPEMQ
-608 TVGAGGKE
+608 TVGAGGTE
-616 MYKANGEENEMAAK
+616 MYTASGEENEMEAR
-630 VFEEADKLYE
+630 VFEEAEKLYA
-640 PFRDGRLEAPDG
+640 PFRDGRLEAPEG

-657 REAVQTAKQDQ
+657 REAIRTARQDQ
-668 WDRTEY
+668 WDRTEN
-674 E
+674 ESERIVNE

>member
-133 ATGFLMEYIEGDSL
+133 TTGFLMEYIEGDSL
-147 QKLLDGGRTFT
+147 QKILDGGRSFT

-166 LSFCAILGKL
+166 LAFCAILQKL
-176 HGSDP
+176 HELDP

-194 IRRDGSYVLIDYGA
+194 VRKDGSYVLIDYGA
-208 CRIFKT
+208 CRIFK
-214 EASRDTK
+214 ADAVRDTK

-272 LMQSPY
+272 MMQSPD
-278 KPQECGANWMKDNP
+278 KPKERGANWMKDNP

-308 LYRQMNDPQAYGLYR
+308 LCRQMNDPQEYGLYR

-338 MRFSSCSGLEKALRR
+338 MRFSSCAGLEKALRR

-363 AAERT
+363 AAERG
-368 REKPDVLREQMW
+368 REKPEAVREKMW
-380 KRFLVLAACAVTFLF
+380 RKFLFLAACAVTFLF
-395 GSGMFSVSAAGAGM
+395 GSGMFSVSAGM
-409 ARYHMFIREG
+409 DAQREC
-419 EAVQETDAKKERYL
+419 YL
-433 QAIRLRPS
+433 QAVRLRPS
-441 DAEAYIAFLADL
+441 DAEAYIAFLKEL
-453 ASDGVISQGEREAFE
+453 ASDGTITQEERDAFE
-468 DLLYTDDYLEDMRA
+468 DLLYTDGYLAEMRL
-482 SAPGQ
+482 SAPAQ

-492 LEIGKL
+492 LEIGKQ

-516 AMSTGVP
+516 AISAGVP
-523 LGKRKMA
+523 PGKRKMA
-530 QAMHEILAVTPSDY
+530 QAMHEILTETPSDL
-544 AETSAEKRYSAWHS
+544 AETSTEGRASAWYG
-558 LQILVREEA
+558 LQMLAREEA
-567 EKTGEWNF
+567 ERTGEWNF
-575 ALAVSRMALGEIALR
+575 ALAVSRMALSEIALR
-590 ADSYTEDY
+590 EDLYTED
-598 TEDMGEPEMQ
+598 TVEPEMQ
-608 TVGAGGKE
+608 TVGAGGTE
-616 MYKANGEENEMAAK
+616 MYTVSGEENEMEAR
-630 VFEEADKLYE
+630 VFEEAEKLYA
-640 PFRDGRLEAPDG
+640 PFRDGRLEAPEG

-657 REAVQTAKQDQ
+657 REAIRTARQDQ
-668 WDRTEY
+668 WDRTEN
-674 E
+674 ESERIVNE

>member
-1 MNEGVKSSAGTP
+1 MKSSAAAP
-13 ERYDTAKA
+13 ERRDTAKA
-21 ERIETAVPVRNGTA
+21 ESFEIAAPALQGTV
-35 KAERIETVREIGRG
+35 KAERFETLCEIGRG
-49 GSSVVYLVKDTQD
+49 GSSVVYLVKDTHD
-62 GRLYA
+62 GKLYA
-67 MKLVNEKMMSSEA
+67 MKLLHKDMTALNKDVTGAET
-80 VMLSEAEI
+80 EI
-88 LQKLG
+88 LAKLG
-93 TEGSGIPAF
+93 KEGGGIPAF
-102 YGALPGDGPGSS
+102 YGALSGDGPDGSGSS
-114 ASSGDGL
+114 C
-121 DDPDSL
+121 
-127 DGSDSP
+127 GSDSP
-133 ATGFLMEYIEGDSL
+133 TTGFLMEYIEGDSL
-147 QKLLDGGRTFT
+147 QKLLEGGRTFT

-166 LSFCAILGKL
+166 LSFCTILGKL

-194 IRRDGSYVLIDYGA
+194 VRKDGSYVLIDYGA
-208 CRIFKT
+208 CRTFKT
-214 EASRDTK
+214 GAVRDTQ

-249 GAVLHHMLT
+249 GVVLHHMLT
-258 GRHPLETGLGSVAE
+258 GRHPLESGLAPVAE
-272 LMQSPY
+272 LMQSPD
-278 KPQECGANWMKDNP
+278 KQQG
-292 QEHGLY
+292 
-298 RQMNNPQEHG
+298 RMNSPLE
-308 LYRQMNDPQAYGLYR
+308 RGLYR

-338 MRFSSCSGLEKALRR
+338 MRFSTCAGLEKALRR

-368 REKPDVLREQMW
+368 REKPDALREQMW
-380 KRFLVLAACAVTFLF
+380 KRFLALAACAVTFLF

-441 DAEAYIAFLADL
+441 DSEAYIAVLTDL
-453 ASDGVISQGEREAFE
+453 ASDGVIAQEEREAFE
-468 DLLYTDDYLEDMRA
+468 DLLYTDDYLEEMRA
-482 SAPGQ
+482 SAPDQ

-516 AMSTGVP
+516 AISAGIP
-523 LGKRKMA
+523 PGKRRMA
-530 QAMHEILAVTPSDY
+530 QVMHEILTETPPDFS
-544 AETSAEKRYSAWHS
+544 ETSAEKRDSAWHN

-567 EKTGEWNF
+567 ERTGEWNF

-590 ADSYTEDY
+590 ADSNTEEY

-616 MYKANGEENEMAAK
+616 MCKANGEENEMAAK
-630 VFEEADKLYE
+630 VFEEAEKLYE

-657 REAVQTAKQDQ
+657 REAVLTARQDQ
-668 WDRTEY
+668 WDRTEK

>member
-62 GRLYA
+62 SKLYA
-67 MKLVNEKMMSSEA
+67 MKLVNEKMILSEA
-80 VMLSEAEI
+80 AMSSEAEI

-93 TEGSGIPAF
+93 KEGSGIPAF
-102 YGALPGDGPGSS
+102 YGVL
-114 ASSGDGL
+114 SGDGL
-121 DDPDSL
+121 N
-127 DGSDSP
+127 GSYSSNCSESSGGSARSNDP

-147 QKLLDGGRTFT
+147 QKILDGGRTFT

-166 LSFCAILGKL
+166 LSFCAILQKL
-176 HGSDP
+176 HELDP

-194 IRRDGSYVLIDYGA
+194 VRKNGSYVLIDYGA
-208 CRIFKT
+208 CRTFK
-214 EASRDTK
+214 ADAVRDTK

-272 LMQSPY
+272 LMQSPD
-278 KPQECGANWMKDNP
+278 KLQERGADWMKDDP
-292 QEHGLY
+292 QENGLC
-298 RQMNNPQEHG
+298 RQMNNPLE
-308 LYRQMNDPQAYGLYR
+308 RGLYR

-338 MRFSSCSGLEKALRR
+338 MRFSTCAGLEKALRR
-353 VLEACKKAEK
+353 VLEACKKTEK

-368 REKPDVLREQMW
+368 REKPDALREQMW

-395 GSGMFSVSAAGAGM
+395 GSGMFSVSAAGAVM

-419 EAVQETDAKKERYL
+419 EAMQGEYAKRESYL
-433 QAIRLRPS
+433 QAVRLRPT
-441 DAEAYIAFLADL
+441 DAEAYIAFLKDL
-453 ASDGVISQGEREAFE
+453 ASDGVITQKERDAFE
-468 DLLYTDDYLEDMRA
+468 DMLYTDDYLEEMRA
-482 SAPGQ
+482 SAPAQ
-487 YASLE
+487 YALLE
-492 LEIGKL
+492 LEIGKQ

-516 AMSTGVP
+516 AMAAGVP

-530 QAMHEILAVTPSDY
+530 QAMYEIMAETPADL
-544 AETSAEKRYSAWHS
+544 AETSAEERASAWHS

-567 EKTGEWNF
+567 ERTGDWNF

-590 ADSYTEDY
+590 ADSYMKEYTEEY
-598 TEDMGEPEMQ
+598 TEDMGEPGMQ
-608 TVGAGGKE
+608 TVGAGATE
-616 MYKANGEENEMAAK
+616 MYTANEEENEMAAE
-630 VFEEADKLYE
+630 VIEEAEKLYE

-657 REAVQTAKQDQ
+657 REAVQTARQDQ
-668 WDRTEY
+668 WDRTEK

>member
-1 MNEGVKSSAGTP
+1 MNEDVKSSAAAP
-13 ERYDTAKA
+13 ERRDTAKA
-21 ERIETAVPVRNGTA
+21 ESFEIAAPALQGTV
-35 KAERIETVREIGRG
+35 KAERFETLCEIGRG
-49 GSSVVYLVKDTQD
+49 GSSVVYLVKDTHD
-62 GRLYA
+62 GKLYA
-67 MKLVNEKMMSSEA
+67 MKLLHKDMTALNKDVTGAET
-80 VMLSEAEI
+80 EI
-88 LQKLG
+88 LAKLG
-93 TEGSGIPAF
+93 KEGGGIPAF
-102 YGALPGDGPGSS
+102 YGALSGDGPDGSGSS
-114 ASSGDGL
+114 C
-121 DDPDSL
+121 
-127 DGSDSP
+127 GSDSP
-133 ATGFLMEYIEGDSL
+133 TTGFLMEYIEGDSL
-147 QKLLDGGRTFT
+147 QKLLEGGRTFT

-194 IRRDGSYVLIDYGA
+194 VRKDGSYVLIDYGA
-208 CRIFKT
+208 CRTFKT
-214 EASRDTK
+214 GAVRDTQ

-249 GAVLHHMLT
+249 GVVLHHMLT
-258 GRHPLETGLGSVAE
+258 GRHPLESGLAPVAE
-272 LMQSPY
+272 LMQSLD
-278 KPQECGANWMKDNP
+278 KQQG
-292 QEHGLY
+292 
-298 RQMNNPQEHG
+298 RMNSPLE
-308 LYRQMNDPQAYGLYR
+308 RGLYR

-338 MRFSSCSGLEKALRR
+338 MRFSTCAGLEKALRR

-368 REKPDVLREQMW
+368 REKPDALREQMW
-380 KRFLVLAACAVTFLF
+380 KRFLALAACAVTFLF

-441 DAEAYIAFLADL
+441 DSEAYIAVLTDL
-453 ASDGVISQGEREAFE
+453 ASDGVIAQEEREAFE
-468 DLLYTDDYLEDMRA
+468 DLLYTDDYLEEMRA
-482 SAPGQ
+482 SAPAQ

-516 AMSTGVP
+516 AISAGIP
-523 LGKRKMA
+523 PGKRKMA
-530 QAMHEILAVTPSDY
+530 QVMHEILTETPPDF

-575 ALAVSRMALGEIALR
+575 ALAVSRMALSEIALR
-590 ADSYTEDY
+590 ADSYTEDLV
-598 TEDMGEPEMQ
+598 DSEMQ
-608 TVGAGGKE
+608 TMGAGGTETKSV
-616 MYKANGEENEMAAK
+616 NGEENEMAAK
-630 VFEEADKLYE
+630 VFEEAEKLYE
-640 PFRDGRLEAPDG
+640 PFRDGRLEAPEE
-652 LTEAL
+652 LVEAL
-657 REAVQTAKQDQ
+657 REAIQTAQ
-668 WDRTEY
+668 
-674 E
+674 